1 MVSTKILSSTT
12 GFNKKCFLEGESAH
26 YNDFWRIMWL
36 KMQKIQL
43 WRHKN
48 NYFFIY
54 IQMKTD
60 FYSICSDHETSF
72 KSIKPKF
79 WTEVY
84 II

>member
-36 KMQKIQL
+36 KMLKIQL

-48 NYFFIY
+48 NYIFIY
-54 IQMKTD
+54 IQIFNSTLYAVTMKD
-60 FYSICSDHETSF
+60 FFQKH
-72 KSIKPKF
+72 
-79 WTEVY
+79 
-84 II
+84 